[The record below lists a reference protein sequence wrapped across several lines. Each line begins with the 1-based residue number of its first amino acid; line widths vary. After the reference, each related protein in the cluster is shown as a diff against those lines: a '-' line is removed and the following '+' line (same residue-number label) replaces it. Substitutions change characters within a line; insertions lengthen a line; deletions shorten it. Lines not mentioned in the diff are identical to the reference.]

1 MTARACS
8 SPLDYAFFLRKIN
21 RPQQALAVV
30 EEALLAID
38 MDRNPDGQTPER
50 LAAGQAG
57 NYPMRRCPA
66 GRFFWTNGGVSRKE
80 FVRLAYGVFKEAGK
94 QQDLVAMLEKK
105 IAAGENRLRRVLA
118 RVRFHEGKL
127 QQALDLELAYIERA
141 DFDPL
146 TAACRQGMVY
156 EEARRPADAADA
168 YQRALALPYKPP
180 RLPDPDEEIA
190 DADMQCQEE
199 MPAMA
204 PASGQPAFRV
214 WMLEKLERLYG
225 ALGNPERAFQLAL
238 QEMEAAPA
246 RMAGLDVLE
255 RVAAQAEAIGRQA
268 AFRDWAQRQVARAN
282 DPAVAAA
289 LHWTLKDYQA
299 CVHDLAG
306 QWKRADRQSAGY
318 SFDIWLDRFRNVG
331 RAELRTLLTAA
342 VAADPK
348 NARARLELLDFS
360 DRTDT
365 PEAVAA
371 FESLLETDAAFAFA
385 RGKGDF
391 NRTRFRNYFDLA
403 YRLLRLYQNS
413 NRAGKASGAGDADRR
428 RREALRQVVEERL
441 SLHTRIA
448 LKMSWPDDVNACLA
462 LLVDEADA
470 AALAR
475 LDGIW
480 KPLPDCPAKRQ
491 LSRRLA
497 RGLPAAQAADI
508 GWQHLGGRR
517 AAVGRQCQRAG
528 PGPRRQIRLR
538 RPPLGRRGLR
548 PGGRAARPASP
559 WASRSTPWPGRAA
572 QSGPERRGGS
582 SASSPAIW
590 TVAHLLAGP
599 RPRAATPL
607 RPHVPW
613 AGSDYSF
620 DNGVSALVP
629 DGDDAVD
636 RTASQHS
643 TAQHADHGA
652 AGLLAAGTARRF
664 LDRRAPDRARR
675 RVRLG
680 RRQRG
685 ACSATTARPA
695 PGIASSSETK
705 PLGLIGVIDGKVLG
719 NAWLNDRLRNR
730 PAIIDRQT
738 LKVTPLL
745 IDAARRDAGQLVN
758 FAFSFYGKR
767 KGQIILGAQ
776 GSYQWYAVDDA
787 AGRLCPVFPEGNP
800 GQDPRETAAP
810 LDTVLPERFAR
821 TTPRWMPAGR
831 SGDVLIR
838 EFGYGD
844 DVVLAAAAGPLV
856 AGRPWRPEL
865 SRNTPTPGR
874 TATRPGCGS
883 SRPSGM
889 PASSRSRRG
898 PTASGPMRSTPSSM
912 TPTASG
918 AGWQPT
924 TAWPCSTP
932 TTA

>member
-1 MTARACS
+1 MPCGSGGPSRPSISPSSKRTKAEIPAPLAKVVAGNLRWAAGDKPSALACFRAAAKMAAAKDDQGWATGYIPADAYVVEPAAGPQGMRFDGQPIQPLTVGPGSHRDNWLIRRFISLEAWDDAAAEFARVCAIHRRNTR
-8 SPLDYAFFLRKIN
+8 PYRVVVPIRIEAGKVVTEERLVRPVGFDGQGLQFALDYAFFLRKIN

-50 LAAGQAG
+50 LEAGQAG

-66 GRFFWTNGGVSRKE
+66 GRFFWTNGGVSPKE

-94 QQDLVAMLEKK
+94 QQDLVVMLEKK

-141 DFDPL
+141 AFDPL
-146 TAACRQGMVY
+146 TTACRQGMVY

-190 DADMQCQEE
+190 DADMQCEEE

-204 PASGQPAFRV
+204 PASGRPAFRV

-268 AFRDWAQRQVARAN
+268 AFRDWAQRQVAHAK

-306 QWKRADRQSAGY
+306 QWKCADRQSAY
-318 SFDIWLDRFRNVG
+318 NSFDIWLDRFRNVG

-365 PEAVAA
+365 PEAVAV

-403 YRLLRLYQNS
+403 YRLLRLYQKS
-413 NRAGKASGAGDADRR
+413 NQRAKLL
-428 RREALRQVVEERL
+428 ALGM
-441 SLHTRIA
+441 RIA
-448 LKMSWPDDVNACLA
+448 AGEKPFGKWWKNDALQYAYCIENSWPDNVNACLA

-475 LDGIW
+475 LDGMW

-491 LSRRLA
+491 LNRRLA
-497 RGLPAAQAADI
+497 HGLPAAQAADI
-508 GWQHLGGRR
+508 GWQHLGAGVRLLAASANVR
-517 AAVGRQCQRAG
+517 ALARDDKYVYVGHPWGVEVYDPAG
-528 PGPRRQIRLR
+528 E
-538 RPPLGRRGLR
+538 PLTRIALGEPVEALAWAAGAIWAGTPRGLFR
-548 PGGRAARPASP
+548 IEPGD
-559 WASRSTPWPGRAA
+559 
-572 QSGPERRGGS
+572 
-582 SASSPAIW
+582 W
-590 TVAHLLAGP
+590 TVAHLWLDRDLEPQHRYGRMFP
-599 RPRAATPL
+599 GT
-607 RPHVPW
+607 
-613 AGSDYSF
+613 GNNYSF

-629 DGDDAVD
+629 DGDALWIGLHRNIQRLDT
-636 RTASQHS
+636 RTMALRAFSLREL
-643 TAQHADHGA
+643 HADFQIGVHQIVPDGEYVWA
-652 AGLLAAGTARRF
+652 DGNAGLLRY
-664 LDRRAPDRARR
+664 DRKTGSWDR
-675 RVRLG
+675 VQFG
-680 RRQRG
+680 N
-685 ACSATTARPA
+685 
-695 PGIASSSETK
+695 K

-719 NAWLNDRLRNR
+719 NAWLNVRLCNR
-730 PAIIDRQT
+730 PAIIDRHT

-745 IDAARRDAGQLVN
+745 IDAAQARR
-758 FAFSFYGKR
+758 R
-767 KGQIILGAQ
+767 
-776 GSYQWYAVDDA
+776 
-787 AGRLCPVFPEGNP
+787 
-800 GQDPRETAAP
+800 
-810 LDTVLPERFAR
+810 
-821 TTPRWMPAGR
+821 
-831 SGDVLIR
+831 
-838 EFGYGD
+838 
-844 DVVLAAAAGPLV
+844 
-856 AGRPWRPEL
+856 
-865 SRNTPTPGR
+865 
-874 TATRPGCGS
+874 ATRQL
-883 SRPSGM
+883 RL
-889 PASSRSRRG
+889 
-898 PTASGPMRSTPSSM
+898 
-912 TPTASG
+912 
-918 AGWQPT
+918 
-924 TAWPCSTP
+924 
-932 TTA
+932 